1 MWVGNVQG
9 RKVEGDLTDLVWH
22 LSSPVGLSIELH
34 GGHHVFGNALKAGHV
49 TRLEEHNA
57 GLDAGHVPI
66 LGCVSAMS
74 V

>member
-1 MWVGNVQG
+1 MGNVQD
-9 RKVEGDLTDLVWH
+9 RKVGGDLTDLVRH

-34 GGHHVFGNALKAGHV
+34 SGDHVFGNALKAGHV

-57 GLDAGHVPI
+57 GLDAGNIPI
-66 LGCVSAMS
+66 LGCVAAMS